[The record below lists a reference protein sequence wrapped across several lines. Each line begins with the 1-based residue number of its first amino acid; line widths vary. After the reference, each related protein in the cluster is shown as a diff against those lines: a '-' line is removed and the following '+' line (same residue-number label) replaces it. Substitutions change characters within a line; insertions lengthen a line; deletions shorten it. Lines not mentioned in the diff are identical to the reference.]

1 MDIISIAKLQKKGIF
16 ISPVIADLFKIY
28 AEDIRPSLDQDQS
41 LKLEQRRALFKPTIL
56 IKSEKKQLL
65 ANNFEV
71 YYLLKSPNLD
81 QDTLSKNVLT
91 SSFTQDECNFGIAF
105 FELIDIVSRHTAL
118 LDLKVIFEKL
128 HKVLTEDMTQ
138 NLLKKNIFAIKTFCQ
153 LISITEQT
161 YHARTK
167 RSR

>member
-1 MDIISIAKLQKKGIF
+1 
-16 ISPVIADLFKIY
+16 
-28 AEDIRPSLDQDQS
+28 
-41 LKLEQRRALFKPTIL
+41 
-56 IKSEKKQLL
+56 
-65 ANNFEV
+65 
-71 YYLLKSPNLD
+71 
-81 QDTLSKNVLT
+81 VLT